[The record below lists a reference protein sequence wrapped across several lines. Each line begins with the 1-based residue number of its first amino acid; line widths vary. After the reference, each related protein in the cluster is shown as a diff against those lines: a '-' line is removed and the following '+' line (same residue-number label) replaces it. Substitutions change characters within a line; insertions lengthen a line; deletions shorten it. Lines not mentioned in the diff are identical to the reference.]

1 MESMYQETPSA
12 YTWIGKVHSP
22 STVQFWS
29 SETNSKMAAVCWCCH
44 VCESRAWYQVMEST
58 YQETPS
64 AYTWIGKVHSPS
76 TVQFW
81 RSENNSKMA
90 ADCCHKSVGE
100 YRHGV
105 MHVMMEL

>member
-12 YTWIGKVHSP
+12 YTGIGKVHSS

-29 SETNSKMAAVCWCCH
+29 SENNSKMAADCCCCH

-64 AYTWIGKVHSPS
+64 AYIWIGKVHSLS
-76 TVQFW
+76 TDQFW
-81 RSENNSKMA
+81 SGETNSKMA
-90 ADCCHKSVGE
+90 AVCCS
-100 YRHGV
+100 
-105 MHVMMEL
+105 HV